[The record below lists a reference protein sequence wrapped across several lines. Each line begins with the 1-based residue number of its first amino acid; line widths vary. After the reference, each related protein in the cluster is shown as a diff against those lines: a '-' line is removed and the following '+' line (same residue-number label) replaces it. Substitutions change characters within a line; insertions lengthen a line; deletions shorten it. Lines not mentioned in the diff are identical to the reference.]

1 MLPVRK
7 AAVERALSA
16 TFAPHSIVMLCL
28 LSWPVVADSTG
39 SSAASSPASQSG
51 DQAAVLLPT
60 ISFRADAA
68 GNELFDALQSPHLFA
83 HLSKEAPGSP
93 IQLRIYHT
101 VHPANVDAKNFFS
114 GLLSVGTLGLS
125 PVIMSGEHTMHYE
138 IYVNGQRILRY
149 EYSAKLSR
157 SEYLHGKTVDA
168 THGLGPDG
176 VVWAKSTVDL
186 FLNDLAHD
194 NSVRALNDEYQVYF
208 GSLAPAAGT
217 AITSQP

>member
-1 MLPVRK
+1 M
-7 AAVERALSA
+7 ERHLSG
-16 TFAPHSIVMLCL
+16 TFAPYVMVMLCL
-28 LSWPVVADSTG
+28 VSWPVVADNTE
-39 SSAASSPASQSG
+39 SS

-60 ISFRADAA
+60 ISFRADPS
-68 GNELFDALQSPHLFA
+68 GNDLFDALQSAHLFA

-93 IQLRIYHT
+93 IQLRIYHS
-101 VHPANVDAKNFFS
+101 VHPASLDAKNFFS

-138 IYVNGQRILRY
+138 LYVNGQRISRH

-157 SEYLHGKTVDA
+157 NQYLHGKTVDA

-176 VVWAKSTVDL
+176 VLWAKSTVDL
-186 FLNDLAHD
+186 FLNDLARD

-208 GSLAPAAGT
+208 GAPQHADGR
-217 AITSQP
+217 Q